1 MMRQIANPGAYLM
14 RAVANH
20 ANEEPHDLQFDPER
34 LGRAS
39 GLRGALPVD
48 LADDLSDD
56 LELFASE
63 RHRLPVM
70 RTVPH
75 LQQND
80 PLLALLDLT
89 TANDTDMKSPGL
101 RPSIAAK
108 QFEDPTVPDQQP
120 LVDTHIL
127 FVSHNPRVGPTS
139 ACAATTLGEFLT
151 LTLLGRRSFSVR
163 EDGACAP
170 LGPQPYGR

>member
-1 MMRQIANPGAYLM
+1 MMSKVANPRAYLM
-14 RAVANH
+14 RAVVNH
-20 ANEEPHDLQFDPER
+20 ANEKPHGLHVDPER
-34 LGRAS
+34 FGRATGS
-39 GLRGALPVD
+39 RGALPVD

-56 LELFASE
+56 LELFAPE
-63 RHRLPVM
+63 HHRLPVM

-89 TANDTDMKSPGL
+89 TANDTDMKSPGP

-127 FVSHNPRVGPTS
+127 FVSHDPRVGPTS
-139 ACAATTLGEFLT
+139 ACTATTLG
-151 LTLLGRRSFSVR
+151 GSS
-163 EDGACAP
+163 AP
-170 LGPQPYGR
+170 A